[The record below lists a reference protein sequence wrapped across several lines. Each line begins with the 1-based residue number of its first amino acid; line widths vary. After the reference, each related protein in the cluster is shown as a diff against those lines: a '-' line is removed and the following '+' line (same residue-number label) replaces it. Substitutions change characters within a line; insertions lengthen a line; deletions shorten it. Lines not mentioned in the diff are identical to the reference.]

1 MGFKIMKIFKC
12 ELIHN
17 LKIVPRIKCL
27 IITSVIVFFIMNA
40 IIISS
45 IIYFQSFY
53 IYSYFINRVDIHEFD
68 ELSEI
73 ELYLENT
80 EIVFQEKLKDIAT
93 VVALRVEDTYN
104 NNEGNI
110 GDYTI
115 PQDVTAFVEFY
126 QGSKLFPF
134 MKEDYVDFKL
144 MIVDTM
150 GDKWKVNGDSDGEI
164 IDENRKV
171 VEMYVHMLIKYSRS
185 NITLL
190 QNLFSDNIPPF
201 KNVSQLPIYTEYIPK
216 DIKNVFFNNDEDK
229 DKDKNGEMYQ
239 SVILSFVPNKDNSN
253 NNKFYFSH
261 IVFLF
266 SNLNVINNIYEEILS
281 YNPGLSILKTNYLF
295 PYETHNPKYC
305 INALYLNTLTIPSS
319 FISPSS
325 STTINYIDNCF
336 DALTPITKYASHPKH
351 KHKTSLDEFLS
362 TFNLHNRSYI
372 TNNPGERE
380 LTSIIHQAELS
391 TMRYNQTALTQTLNH
406 ILPINN
412 KDYKVKKSI
421 SPITAA
427 FQFHHYYPINTL
439 STIYLIKDQG
449 LSDFVTEDIHNEMIT
464 HVLGCITYIIL
475 LSIASIV
482 LIMILL
488 TSFLNKLR
496 TWMLTLKSITTS
508 DVNVKQ
514 HTNKNT
520 SVNVNEDID
529 IDELNELTQKVSEII
544 KGDIEFK
551 PHYTKLEETENKLS
565 IERLNLETQ
574 MVKRGNIIVKEQDIQ
589 TLLEESNCTS
599 EITKRDLMTIKHD
612 KFVKKSLIFTAL
624 IDDYENA
631 TRNNNASA
639 NDDKDKDTMT
649 IGSIMNM
656 NISRRNSIK
665 VHHYTKLE
673 GDYVFDKESL
683 QNKQNILYQDY
694 KEMFSKL

>member
-27 IITSVIVFFIMNA
+27 IITSVIVFFIMIA

-53 IYSYFINRVDIHEFD
+53 IYSHFVNRVDIHEFD

-80 EIVFQEKLKDIAT
+80 EIVFQEKLKDIT
-93 VVALRVEDTYN
+93 TIVALRVEDTYTN
-104 NNEGNI
+104 KESNTDDCI
-110 GDYTI
+110 I
-115 PQDVTAFVEFY
+115 PHDVTEFVGFY

-134 MKEDYVDFKL
+134 MKEDFVDFKL
-144 MIVDTM
+144 MIVNTTLDV
-150 GDKWKVNGDSDGEI
+150 WKVMTNDVDSSGSCDTVS
-164 IDENRKV
+164 DEDRKV
-171 VEMYVHMLIKYSRS
+171 LEMYVHMLIKYSRS

-190 QNLFSDNIPPF
+190 QNLFEDNVPPF

-216 DIKNVFFNNDEDK
+216 EIKNIFF
-229 DKDKNGEMYQ
+229 KNENGDMYQ
-239 SVILSFVPNKDNSN
+239 SVILSFVPNKDNSD
-253 NNKFYFSH
+253 NKFYFSH

-319 FISPSS
+319 FLSQSS
-325 STTINYIDNCF
+325 STIPTNYIDNCF
-336 DALTPITKYASHPKH
+336 DATTPITKYTS
-351 KHKTSLDEFLS
+351 HKTSLDEFLS

-380 LTSIIHQAELS
+380 LTSIIHQAELL
-391 TMRYNQTALTQTLNH
+391 TIRYNQTALTQTLNH
-406 ILPINN
+406 IIPINN

-421 SPITAA
+421 SPLTAA

-449 LSDFVTEDIHNEMIT
+449 LSDFVAEYVHNEMIT
-464 HVLGCITYIIL
+464 HVLGCLTYIIL

-482 LIMILL
+482 MIMILL
-488 TSFLNKLR
+488 SSFLNKLR
-496 TWMLTLKSITTS
+496 IWMLTLKSITTS
-508 DVNVKQ
+508 DVNMKQ
-514 HTNKNT
+514 HIKYT
-520 SVNVNEDID
+520 NVNDDID

-612 KFVKKSLIFTAL
+612 KYVKKSSIFTAL
-624 IDDYENA
+624 IDDYENT
-631 TRNNNASA
+631 TRNINASV
-639 NDDKDKDTMT
+639 NDDRDKDTMT
-649 IGSIMNM
+649 IGSIMNV

-665 VHHYTKLE
+665 VHHYNTKIE

-694 KEMFSKL
+694 KEMFSKF